1 MRSTKILLIFLV
13 VSTGSLWSSCKP
25 EPPRRCFLTAEEELE
40 KKVEEA
46 PMSDLTN
53 KADEAPNKKPK
64 STAVALPERDTID
77 GKYKW
82 DPTVL
87 FATPEAWEA
96 ELAAVTDLVKDKKL
110 ERFKGKL
117 GGTPKAVADIM
128 KSLSDLELRLEK
140 LGFYAQRTADVDLRR
155 SQGREMSERVKTL
168 ANQVESDLSFMEP
181 EFIRLGVKKLE
192 ALRDAKELADHR
204 RYFEKLIRLQKHV
217 LSAPEEAIL
226 SRASIMGDV
235 SYETYEAFSHA
246 DLTFP
251 TVTDSEGSRITLSA
265 AMYGKY
271 RSALNRADRKKV
283 FEAFWPV
290 FRQYRN
296 TFSSL
301 LSAQIK
307 YYSYVA
313 KTRNYP
319 DPLTAALYPKNIP
332 TDYYRGLIK
341 GIHENLDAFHDF
353 LALRKKMLQLPD
365 AARYYDIYPPLVTA
379 PPKKY
384 SFEDSKKLIL
394 EALAPLGDDYRKLME
409 DAFAETSGWFDVFPN
424 AGKRSGAYMDSVYGV
439 HPFMLL
445 NHNDD
450 FDSVS
455 TLAHELGHAM
465 HSAYSMKHQP
475 YPKSSYVTFTAEVA
489 SVVNE
494 TLLIEYMLK
503 QEKDPEVRRFLL
515 SHYLDGFRGT
525 VFRQTMF
532 AEFELAAY
540 EAYAGGRVLTADA
553 LDEMYLALLR
563 RYHGHDKG
571 VMDIEDL
578 YAVEWAYIPH
588 FYYNFYVYSYV
599 NGLIAATVLADAIL
613 AGGKPAAEKY
623 LNGLLKAGGSKDP
636 LEILKDAGVD
646 MLDPAT
652 FKKAIDKFRQR
663 TKELGEFAK

>member
-1 MRSTKILLIFLV
+1 MRSSKNLLIYLV
-13 VSTGSLWSSCKP
+13 FSTGILWSACKP
-25 EPPRRCFLTAEEELE
+25 EPPRRCFLAGEEELE
-40 KKVEEA
+40 KKVEET

-53 KADEAPNKKPK
+53 KADQSPSKKPR
-64 STAVALPERDTID
+64 SAAVQLPERDAID
-77 GKYKW
+77 AKYKW

-87 FATPEAWEA
+87 FESPEAWES

-110 ERFKGKL
+110 ERHKGKL
-117 GGTPKAVADIM
+117 GGTPKAVAEIM
-128 KSLSDLELRLEK
+128 KGMNDLALRLEK

-155 SQGREMSERVKTL
+155 SGGREMSERVKTL
-168 ANQVESDLSFMEP
+168 VNQVESDSSYMEP

-204 RYFEKLIRLQKHV
+204 RYFENLIRLQKHV
-217 LSAPEEAIL
+217 LTAPEEAIL

-251 TVTDSEGSRITLSA
+251 TVTDSEGSRIKLSA

-290 FRQYRN
+290 FKQYRN

-301 LSAQIK
+301 LSSQIK

-313 KTRNYP
+313 KVRNYP

-353 LALRKKMLQLPD
+353 LSLRKKMLQVPD

-394 EALAPLGDDYRKLME
+394 EALAPLGDDYRTLME
-409 DAFAETSGWFDVFPN
+409 DAFRETSGWFDVFPN

-475 YPKSSYVTFTAEVA
+475 YSKSSYVIFTAEVA

-494 TLLIEYMLK
+494 TLLIEHMLK

-540 EAYAGGRVLTADA
+540 EAYAAGKVLTADA
-553 LDEMYLALLR
+553 LDEMYLTLLR

-571 VMDIEDL
+571 VMDIEEL

-623 LNGLLKAGGSKDP
+623 INGLLKAGGSKDP

-652 FKKAIDKFRQR
+652 FKKAIDKFRLR
-663 TKELGEFAK
+663 TKELAEFAK

>member
-1 MRSTKILLIFLV
+1 MRTSTNLLILLVF
-13 VSTGSLWSSCKP
+13 STASLWSACKP
-25 EPPRRCFLTAEEELE
+25 EPPKRCFLASQEELE
-40 KKVEEA
+40 KKVEGT
-46 PMSDLTN
+46 PMTDLTN
-53 KADEAPNKKPK
+53 PADLAPSKK
-64 STAVALPERDTID
+64 VAPAPIQMPERDTID
-77 GKYKW
+77 AKYKW
-82 DPTVL
+82 DATVL
-87 FATPEAWEA
+87 FATRDAWEK
-96 ELAAVTDLVKDKKL
+96 ELAAVTELARDRKL
-110 ERFKGKL
+110 QRYKGKL

-128 KSLSDLELRLEK
+128 KEMTDLQLRIEK
-140 LGFYAQRTADVDLRR
+140 LAFYAQREADVDMRK
-155 SQGREMSERVKTL
+155 SEGREASERVKTL
-168 ANQVESDLSFMEP
+168 SNQIDNDTSYMEP
-181 EFIRLGVKKLE
+181 EFIRLGEKKLI
-192 ALRDAKELADHR
+192 ALRDAPVLADYA
-204 RYFEKLIRLQKHV
+204 RYFDKLIRLQKHV
-217 LSAPEEAIL
+217 LSGPEEEIL
-226 SRASIMGDV
+226 SRAAIMGDV

-251 TVTDSEGSRITLSA
+251 TVTDAEGNKISLSA

-271 RSALNRADRKKV
+271 RSAMNRADRKKV

-290 FRQYRN
+290 FKQFRN
-296 TFSSL
+296 TFAAL
-301 LSAQIK
+301 LSSQIK

-313 KTRNYP
+313 KARNYS

-332 TDYYRGLIK
+332 PSYYKGLIK
-341 GIHENLDAFHDF
+341 GINENLDAFHDF
-353 LALRKKMLQLPD
+353 LNLRKKMLKLPD

-384 SFEDSKKLIL
+384 TFEDSKKLVL
-394 EALAPLGDDYRKLME
+394 EALAPLGEDYRKLME
-409 DAFAETSGWFDVFPN
+409 DAFREQSGWFDVFPN

-450 FDSVS
+450 FESVS
-455 TLAHELGHAM
+455 TLAHELGHAL
-465 HSAYSMKHQP
+465 HSSYSMKTQP

-494 TLLIEYMLK
+494 TLLIEYLLK
-503 QEKDPEVRRFLL
+503 NEKDPEARRFLL

-532 AEFELAAY
+532 AEFELATY
-540 EAYAGGRVLTADA
+540 EAYAAGKVLTADA
-553 LDEMYLALLR
+553 LDEMYLQLLR

-599 NGLIAATVLADAIL
+599 NGLLAATVLADAII

-623 LNGLLKAGGSKDP
+623 INGLLKAGGSKDP

-652 FKKAIDKFRQR
+652 FKKAVDKFRQR
-663 TKELGEFAK
+663 TKELAEYAK

>member
-1 MRSTKILLIFLV
+1 MRTSTNVLIFMV
-13 VSTGSLWSSCKP
+13 FSTGIMWSACKP
-25 EPPRRCFLTAEEELE
+25 EPPKRCFLASEEDAQ
-40 KKVEEA
+40 KKMEEA
-46 PMSDLTN
+46 PMTDLTN
-53 KADEAPNKKPK
+53 KADQAPSKK
-64 STAVALPERDTID
+64 TAPAPIALPERETID
-77 GKYKW
+77 AKYKW
-82 DPTVL
+82 DATVL
-87 FATPEAWEA
+87 FASRDAWEQ
-96 ELAAVTDLVKDKKL
+96 ELAAVTELVKDKKL
-110 ERFKGKL
+110 QRFKGKL
-117 GGTPKAVADIM
+117 GGTPKAVVDIM
-128 KSLSDLELRLEK
+128 KGMSDLQLRLEK
-140 LGFYAQRTADVDLRR
+140 LAFYAQRDADVDLRK
-155 SQGREMSERVKTL
+155 SEGREMMERVKSL
-168 ANQVESDLSFMEP
+168 ANLVESDTSYMEP
-181 EFIRLGVKKLE
+181 EFIRLGQKKLE
-192 ALRDAKELADHR
+192 ALRDAKDLADHR
-204 RYFEKLIRLQKHV
+204 RYFESLIRLQKHV
-217 LSAPEEAIL
+217 LSGPEEEIL
-226 SRASIMGDV
+226 SRAGIMGDV

-251 TVTDSEGSRITLSA
+251 TVTDAEGNKISLSA

-271 RSALNRADRKKV
+271 RSAMNRADRKKV

-290 FRQYRN
+290 FKQFRN
-296 TFSSL
+296 TFASL
-301 LSAQIK
+301 LSSQIK

-313 KTRNYP
+313 KARNYP
-319 DPLTAALYPKNIP
+319 DPLTAALFPKNIP
-332 TDYYRGLIK
+332 TDYYKGLVK
-341 GIHENLDAFHDF
+341 GINENLDAFHDF
-353 LALRKKMLQLPD
+353 LNLRKKMLKLPD

-384 SFEDSKKLIL
+384 TFEDSKKLIL

-409 DAFAETSGWFDVFPN
+409 DAFREQSGWFDVFPN

-465 HSAYSMKHQP
+465 HSAYSMKTQP

-503 QEKDPEVRRFLL
+503 KEKDPEARRFLL

-532 AEFELAAY
+532 AEFELSAY
-540 EAYAGGRVLTADA
+540 EAYSSGKVLTADA
-553 LDEMYLALLR
+553 LDEMYLQLLR

-599 NGLIAATVLADAIL
+599 NGLLAATVLADAIVT
-613 AGGKPAAEKY
+613 GGKPAAEKY
-623 LNGLLKAGGSKDP
+623 INGLLKAGGSKDP

-652 FKKAIDKFRQR
+652 FKKAVDKFRLR
-663 TKELGEFAK
+663 TKELAEYAK